1 MLHDLRKAL
10 NNSNLWLFFAL
21 EDIKFKYKRS
31 LLGPV
36 WNTIGIII
44 SSSLVAFLWSN
55 IFQKEFFDYFVY
67 ILSGFVFWNWFTSSI
82 NEAGSIF
89 SEFRRVITVYDI
101 PFFSYILRSSTRNF
115 FFLIHNLIP
124 LILIGLYLNGTS
136 LLLYIPLFILN
147 VFLIFILINFIVF
160 SLAIITTRYK
170 DISSI
175 VSLILQI
182 MFFLT
187 PIIWHKESARAALFL
202 VNFNP
207 LSHLVD
213 LFRLPLMQ
221 NIPGFTAYMTLLTI
235 LILSIILLQF
245 LHKNYINKVAYWI

>member
-1 MLHDLRKAL
+1 MLHDLKKTL
-10 NNSNLWLFFAL
+10 NNRNLWLFFAL

-36 WNTIGIII
+36 WNTIGIVL
-44 SSSLVAFLWSN
+44 SSSVVAFLWSN
-55 IFQKEFFDYFVY
+55 IFQKEFFDYFIY
-67 ILSGFVFWNWFTSSI
+67 ILSGFIFWNWFTSSI
-82 NEAGSIF
+82 NEAAMIF
-89 SEFRRVITVYDI
+89 TEFRRIISVYDI
-101 PFFSYILRSSTRNF
+101 PFFSYILRSTTRNF

-124 LILIGLYLNGTS
+124 LILVGLYLNGST
-136 LLLYIPLFILN
+136 LLLYMPLFILN
-147 VFLIFILINFIVF
+147 TFFIFVFINFIVF
-160 SLAIITTRYK
+160 SLSIITTRYK
-170 DISSI
+170 DISSL

-187 PIIWHKESARAALFL
+187 PIIWHKESARAALFI
-202 VNFNP
+202 VDFNP

-221 NIPGFTAYMTLLTI
+221 NIPGFTAYSTLLIMLVT
-235 LILSIILLQF
+235 SIILLRF